1 MDAARAGLLRYLPGM
16 SKKSARR
23 EYLQAIAEFD
33 AGCERFAQ
41 GMARILET
49 SPPAAL
55 SLVPLGARKPAKRA
69 PRPVPARD
77 GRIQGA
83 R

>member
-1 MDAARAGLLRYLPGM
+1 M

-23 EYLQAIAEFD
+23 EYLQAVAEFD
-33 AGCERFAQ
+33 AGCERFAR

-49 SPPAAL
+49 PLPTAVR
-55 SLVPLGARKPAKRA
+55 LVQLGPRKPAKRA
-69 PRPVPARD
+69 LRPEPARD
-77 GRIQGA
+77 GRIQRA